1 MSKISLSG
9 PATGTATFTI
19 TTPAGTSTD
28 RTLTLPDNSGTVL
41 TSASNLAGVTGVG
54 KVLQVV
60 QTSYSVITSI
70 ASGSY
75 TDTGLSGSI
84 TPTSSASKILVII
97 NQNGFLR
104 LDATGEQGGYVNL
117 VRGSTQITE
126 SMAFQRL
133 GSSAPQYTPYFNGI
147 VYLDSPNTTSSTTY
161 KTQGKVLVTSSNGS
175 IVFQGDNKT
184 STITLMEI
192 AA

>member
-1 MSKISLSG
+1 MSKVAIVGDVLG
-9 PATGTATFTI
+9 TGTFTLKA
-19 TTPAGTSTD
+19 PNSNTD
-28 RTLTLPDNSGTVL
+28 RTLNLPDNSGTVL

-60 QTSYSVITSI
+60 QISYSTPITITST
-70 ASGSY
+70 AY

-84 TPTSSASKILVII
+84 TPTSSSSKILVII
-97 NQNGFLR
+97 NQNGYLR
-104 LDATGEQGGYVNL
+104 FDATTEQGGYVNL

-126 SMAFQRL
+126 SATFQRL
-133 GSSAPQYTPYFNGI
+133 ASSGAQYTPLFNGI

-161 KTQGKVLVTSSNGS
+161 KTQGRVATTSSTGAMF
-175 IVFQGDNKT
+175 FQGDNKT